1 MKEIMNLSSTYNF
14 SLNQYNFYFEIN
26 WEFNFLYLEKFN
38 QCGQVYIDSGFYINL
53 GNGLSLYIA
62 GEEDYGN
69 LLDFIELISD
79 NNQNEL
85 KFESLTAKISKK
97 NNILNMKFK
106 KNNILNMEIL
116 GGKEININININFSH
131 ELYAELNSL
140 VSKIQ
145 DDYKKF
151 SSNLDVIKKIWF
163 GTDAD

>member
-26 WEFNFLYLEKFN
+26 WKFNFLYLEKFN
-38 QCGQVYIDSGFYINL
+38 QCGQVYIDSSFYINL
-53 GNGLSLYIA
+53 GKGLSLYIA

-97 NNILNMKFK
+97 NNILNMKFIV
-106 KNNILNMEIL
+106 N
-116 GGKEININININFSH
+116 
-131 ELYAELNSL
+131 
-140 VSKIQ
+140 
-145 DDYKKF
+145 
-151 SSNLDVIKKIWF
+151 
-163 GTDAD
+163 

>member
-1 MKEIMNLSSTYNF
+1 MNLNSTYNF

-26 WEFNFLYLEKFN
+26 WKFNFLYLEKFN
-38 QCGQVYIDSGFYINL
+38 QCSQVYIDSSFYINL

-85 KFESLTAKISKK
+85 NFESLTVKISKK

-106 KNNILNMEIL
+106 KNNILNMDIL
-116 GGKEININININFSH
+116 GGRERNINININFSH

>member
-1 MKEIMNLSSTYNF
+1 MNLSSTYNF

>member
-1 MKEIMNLSSTYNF
+1 MNLNSTYNF

-38 QCGQVYIDSGFYINL
+38 QCGQVYIDSSFYINL

-116 GGKEININININFSH
+116 GGRERNININFSH

>member
-1 MKEIMNLSSTYNF
+1 MNLSSTYNF

-38 QCGQVYIDSGFYINL
+38 KCGQIYIDSGFYMNL

-69 LLDFIELISD
+69 LLDFLEFISD
-79 NNQNEL
+79 NNQDEL
-85 KFESLTAKISKK
+85 NFESLTAKISRK

-106 KNNILNMEIL
+106 KNNMLNIEVL
-116 GGKEININININFSH
+116 GGKERNININFSN

-151 SSNLDVIKKIWF
+151 SFNLDVIKNIWF

>member
-1 MKEIMNLSSTYNF
+1 MNLSSTYNF

-116 GGKEININININFSH
+116 GEKEININININFSH

>member
-1 MKEIMNLSSTYNF
+1 MNLNSTYNF

-38 QCGQVYIDSGFYINL
+38 QCGQVYIDSSFYINL
-53 GNGLSLYIA
+53 GKGLSLYIA

-85 KFESLTAKISKK
+85 NFESLTAKISKK

-106 KNNILNMEIL
+106 KNNMLNIEVL
-116 GGKEININININFSH
+116 GGKERNININFSN

-151 SSNLDVIKKIWF
+151 SFNLDVIKNIWF

>member
-1 MKEIMNLSSTYNF
+1 M
-14 SLNQYNFYFEIN
+14 
-26 WEFNFLYLEKFN
+26 
-38 QCGQVYIDSGFYINL
+38 

-85 KFESLTAKISKK
+85 NFESLTVKISKK

-116 GGKEININININFSH
+116 GGRERNININFSH

>member
-1 MKEIMNLSSTYNF
+1 MNLSSTYNF

-53 GNGLSLYIA
+53 GNGLFLYIA

-116 GGKEININININFSH
+116 GGKEINININFSH

>member
-116 GGKEININININFSH
+116 GGKEININFSH

-151 SSNLDVIKKIWF
+151 SSDLDVIKKIWF

>member
-1 MKEIMNLSSTYNF
+1 MNLNSTYNF

-38 QCGQVYIDSGFYINL
+38 QCGQVYIDSSFYINL

-79 NNQNEL
+79 NNQNKL
-85 KFESLTAKISKK
+85 NFESLTAKISKK

-106 KNNILNMEIL
+106 KNNILNIEVL
-116 GGKEININININFSH
+116 EGRERNINININFSH
-131 ELYAELNSL
+131 ELYVELNSL

-151 SSNLDVIKKIWF
+151 SSNLGVIKKIWF

>member
-1 MKEIMNLSSTYNF
+1 MNLNSTYNF

-26 WEFNFLYLEKFN
+26 WKFNFLYLEKFN
-38 QCGQVYIDSGFYINL
+38 QCGQVYIDSSFYINL

-69 LLDFIELISD
+69 LLDFIEFILD
-79 NNQNEL
+79 NNQDEL
-85 KFESLTAKISKK
+85 SFESFTTKIRKR
-97 NNILNMKFK
+97 NNILNIEFK

-116 GGKEININININFSH
+116 GGKEINININFSH

>member
-1 MKEIMNLSSTYNF
+1 MNLNSTYNF

-38 QCGQVYIDSGFYINL
+38 QCSQVYIDSGFYINF

-69 LLDFIELISD
+69 LLDFIEFVSD
-79 NNQNEL
+79 NNQDEL
-85 KFESLTAKISKK
+85 SFESHTAKISKK
-97 NNILNMKFK
+97 INILNMKFK
-106 KNNILNMEIL
+106 KNNILNMEEL
-116 GGKEININININFSH
+116 VGKERNININFSH
-131 ELYAELNSL
+131 KLYTELNSL